1 MSTVKDIQDILA
13 DDDKLTQVTKAVF
26 DAVDADGSG
35 KIDRKELKTAMISVA
50 REANLASP
58 SDEKV
63 DEALNKLDT
72 DGSGNIDVCEFKELI
87 RQLLEA
93 LLE

>member
-35 KIDRKELKTAMISVA
+35 KIDRKELKAAMINVA
-50 REANLASP
+50 REARLDPP

-63 DEALNKLDT
+63 DEALQKLDT
-72 DGSGNIDVCEFKELI
+72 DGSGNIDVHEFKELI
-87 RQLLEA
+87 KQLLEA